1 MAVAQASAGAASSSN
16 DRRKRWLK
24 LGAAL
29 LLFLGVLVIAIT
41 LGIEHGQ
48 KRVRKPPDWAWAYM
62 CIHSVSCLPS
72 TTAIIDTQPTI
83 CLF

>member
-1 MAVAQASAGAASSSN
+1 MAAAQASAGAAPSSN

-48 KRVRKPPDWAWAYM
+48 KK
-62 CIHSVSCLPS
+62 VSIP
-72 TTAIIDTQPTI
+72 TQP
-83 CLF
+83 

>member
-1 MAVAQASAGAASSSN
+1 MATAQASAGAGPSSSN

-24 LGAAL
+24 LGAAV

-48 KRVRKPPDWAWAYM
+48 KK
-62 CIHSVSCLPS
+62 VSTRPHL
-72 TTAIIDTQPTI
+72 I
-83 CLF
+83 F

>member
-1 MAVAQASAGAASSSN
+1 MVTAQASAGTGTSNN

-48 KRVRKPPDWAWAYM
+48 KRVSTRPAY
-62 CIHSVSCLPS
+62 
-72 TTAIIDTQPTI
+72 
-83 CLF
+83 

>member
-1 MAVAQASAGAASSSN
+1 MATAQASAGASISNN

-48 KRVRKPPDWAWAYM
+48 KKVSTRPPPDWTWVFVCTKA
-62 CIHSVSCLPS
+62 
-72 TTAIIDTQPTI
+72 
-83 CLF
+83 